1 MALSRDS
8 LSHGSE
14 SHDRLPREELLSIY
28 RMMLLIRRFEERATQ
43 YFLNGQIRGSFHPCI
58 GQEATSVGAV
68 FALRPDD
75 FLLCTYRGHG
85 HSLAKG
91 LDPKEAMAELLGKRT
106 GCSKGKG
113 SSMHFTDPRVGLL
126 GENAI
131 VGAGVPIAAGAA
143 LTAQLDKTGQV
154 AMTVFGDGALNQGAL
169 LEAFNLAAA
178 WKLPMVIV
186 CENNLYSEMTPIK
199 DMVAHDRLL
208 DRAAGFGIPAVI
220 ADGYDVL
227 AMLRTSE
234 AAADRARNGEGP
246 QFIEAMTYRLVGH
259 MVGDSEPYRTKDE
272 VAQWRAKDP
281 ITTFPQRLVAEFGIP
296 QAEVDEVTR
305 SVEAEIAEISRF
317 AEESPWPDAQEA
329 FEDVWA

>member
-1 MALSRDS
+1 
-8 LSHGSE
+8 
-14 SHDRLPREELLSIY
+14 
-28 RMMLLIRRFEERATQ
+28 MLLIRRFEERATQ
-43 YFLNGQIRGSFHPCI
+43 YFLNGQIRGSFHPGI
-58 GQEATSVGAV
+58 GQEATAVGAI

-75 FLLCTYRGHG
+75 YMLCTYRGHA

-113 SSMHFTDPRVGLL
+113 SSMHFTDPAVGLL

-143 LTAQLDKTGQV
+143 LRAQMDKTGQV
-154 AMTVFGDGALNQGAL
+154 AMAVFGDGALNQGAL

-178 WKLPMVIV
+178 WKLPLILV

-199 DMVAHDRLL
+199 SMVAHDRLL
-208 DRAAGFGIPAVI
+208 DRAAGFGIPGVV
-220 ADGYDVL
+220 ADGYDPL
-227 AMLRTSE
+227 AMLEVTRDVVE
-234 AAADRARNGEGP
+234 KARRGDGP

-259 MVGDSEPYRTKDE
+259 MVGDSEPYRTKEE
-272 VAQWRAKDP
+272 VAEWRAKDP
-281 ITTFPQRLVAEFGIP
+281 VVTFPKRLVDAFGVP
-296 QAEVDEVTR
+296 QAEVDATVK
-305 SVEAEIAEISRF
+305 SVEDEMAEITRF
-317 AEESPWPDAQEA
+317 AEESPWPEPSEA

>member
-1 MALSRDS
+1 MTPEPS
-8 LSHGSE
+8 
-14 SHDRLPREELLSIY
+14 ELLRIY
-28 RMMLLIRRFEERATQ
+28 RTMLLIRRFEERATQ
-43 YFLNGQIRGSFHPCI
+43 YFLNGQIRGSFHPGI
-58 GQEATSVGAV
+58 GQEATAVGAI

-75 FLLCTYRGHG
+75 YMLCTYRGHA

-113 SSMHFTDPRVGLL
+113 SSMHFTDPAVGLL

-143 LTAQLDKTGQV
+143 LRAQLDKTGQV
-154 AMTVFGDGALNQGAL
+154 AMAVFGDGALNQGAL

-178 WKLPMVIV
+178 WKLPLVLV
-186 CENNLYSEMTPIK
+186 CENNLYSEMTPIRN
-199 DMVAHDRLL
+199 MVAHDRLL
-208 DRAAGFGIPAVI
+208 DRAAGFGIPGVV
-220 ADGYDVL
+220 ADGYDPL
-227 AMLRTSE
+227 AMLDVTRHVVE
-234 AAADRARNGEGP
+234 KARRGEGP

-259 MVGDSEPYRTKDE
+259 MVGDSEPYRTKEE

-281 ITTFPQRLVAEFGIP
+281 ITTFPKRLVAEFGVP
-296 QAEVDEVTR
+296 QAQIDATIQSVQDEMV
-305 SVEAEIAEISRF
+305 EISRF
-317 AEESPWPDAQEA
+317 AEESPWPEPGEA

>member
-1 MALSRDS
+1 MTREP
-8 LSHGSE
+8 SE
-14 SHDRLPREELLSIY
+14 PQSTDLLRIY

-43 YFLNGQIRGSFHPCI
+43 YFLNGHIRGSFHPGI
-58 GQEATSVGAV
+58 GQEATAVGAI
-68 FALRPDD
+68 FALRHDD
-75 FLLCTYRGHG
+75 FMLCTYRGHA

-91 LDPKEAMAELLGKRT
+91 LDPKAAMAELLGKRT

-113 SSMHFTDPRVGLL
+113 SSMHFTDPSVGLL

-154 AMTVFGDGALNQGAL
+154 AMAVFGDGALNQGSL

-178 WKLPMVIV
+178 WKLPLILV

-199 DMVAHDRLL
+199 SMIAHDRLL
-208 DRAAGFGIPAVI
+208 DRAAGFGIPGVV
-220 ADGYDVL
+220 ADGYDPL
-227 AMLRTSE
+227 AMLETTR
-234 AAADRARNGEGP
+234 AAVEKARRGEGP

-259 MVGDSEPYRTKDE
+259 MVGDSEPYRTKEE
-272 VAQWRAKDP
+272 VALWRAKDP
-281 ITTFPQRLVAEFGIP
+281 LVTFPARLVDEFGLS
-296 QAEVDEVTR
+296 QEEVDEVTR
-305 SVEAEIAEISRF
+305 SVEAEINDIARF
-317 AEESPWPDAQEA
+317 AEESPWPEPSEA

>member
-1 MALSRDS
+1 MPESSDMLRNEALR
-8 LSHGSE
+8 
-14 SHDRLPREELLSIY
+14 IY

-43 YFLNGQIRGSFHPCI
+43 YFLNGQIRGSFHPGI
-58 GQEATSVGAV
+58 GQEATAVGAI

-75 FLLCTYRGHG
+75 YMLCTYRGHG

-113 SSMHFTDPRVGLL
+113 SSMHFTDPAVGLL

-143 LTAQLDKTGQV
+143 LRAQLDKTGQV
-154 AMTVFGDGALNQGAL
+154 AMAVFGDGALNQGSL

-178 WKLPMVIV
+178 WKLPLVLV
-186 CENNLYSEMTPIK
+186 CENNLYSEMTPIRS
-199 DMVAHDRLL
+199 MIAHDRLL
-208 DRAAGFGIPAVI
+208 DRAAGFGIPGVV
-220 ADGYDVL
+220 ADGYDPL
-227 AMLRTSE
+227 AMLDVTRE
-234 AAADRARNGEGP
+234 VVEKARRGEGP

-259 MVGDSEPYRTKDE
+259 MVGDSEPYRTKEE
-272 VAQWRAKDP
+272 VALWRAKDP
-281 ITTFPQRLVAEFGIP
+281 VVTFPKRLVDEFGVP
-296 QAEVDEVTR
+296 QAQIEATIKAVEDEL
-305 SVEAEIAEISRF
+305 AEIARF
-317 AEESPWPDAQEA
+317 AEESPWPEPNEA

>member
-1 MALSRDS
+1 MSP
-8 LSHGSE
+8 E
-14 SHDRLPREELLSIY
+14 SSELLKIY

-43 YFLNGQIRGSFHPCI
+43 YFLNGQIRGSFHPGI
-58 GQEATSVGAV
+58 GQEATAVGAI

-75 FLLCTYRGHG
+75 YMLCTYRGHA

-113 SSMHFTDPRVGLL
+113 SSMHFTDPAVGLL

-143 LTAQLDKTGQV
+143 LRAQLDKTGQV
-154 AMTVFGDGALNQGAL
+154 TMAVFGDGALNQGSL

-178 WKLPMVIV
+178 WKLPLILV

-208 DRAAGFGIPAVI
+208 DRAVGFGIPGVV
-220 ADGYDVL
+220 ADGYDPL
-227 AMLRTSE
+227 AMLDVTRDVVE
-234 AAADRARNGEGP
+234 KARRGEGP

-259 MVGDSEPYRTKDE
+259 MVGDSEPYRTKEE

-281 ITTFPQRLVAEFGIP
+281 VITFPTRLVAEFGIP
-296 QAEVDEVTR
+296 QAQIDATIR
-305 SVEAEIAEISRF
+305 SVEDEIAEISRF
-317 AEESPWPDAQEA
+317 AEESPWPEPSEA